1 MNPYFIVLFA
11 LLVTIAPGAVFAET
25 VMDKDVFA
33 PGSQFDSKPLDEAQ
47 QEQQDL
53 TDIWTYSII
62 IVVGIKLG
70 CLSHAILTM
79 KAIEQ
84 KNQKVFGWIANIVDS
99 NMDFQEENIS
109 YLRKKIK
116 HPYLGCIPY
125 VNNRNNIDIS
135 DYILWPSDV

>member
-11 LLVTIAPGAVFAET
+11 LLVTITPGSVFAET

-62 IVVGIKLG
+62 IVVGI
-70 CLSHAILTM
+70 I
-79 KAIEQ
+79 
-84 KNQKVFGWIANIVDS
+84 IARIVL
-99 NMDFQEENIS
+99 QVV
-109 YLRKKIK
+109 KK
-116 HPYLGCIPY
+116 
-125 VNNRNNIDIS
+125 RMS
-135 DYILWPSDV
+135 RST